1 MKGAEGKAMLE
12 SNICGVGDGKLN
24 LDLGVE

>member
-1 MKGAEGKAMLE
+1 MTGAEGKAMLE
-12 SNICGVGDGKLN
+12 SRFVLVGYSNLN